1 MKFSKF
7 AAASVCLATAATA
20 GAQIKV
26 GVITSATGPVA
37 SLGIPQK
44 NAFSVAPATLGGEP
58 VTYTVLDDAGDPA
71 VAGRL
76 ARKLITEDQVDLII
90 GPGSSPTAS
99 AVSFIAAEAKTP
111 MIALSPVPGEQARNP
126 WVFSISLPTPVGM
139 KAVAEHL
146 KASGSKNVGYIGFA
160 DSWGDQVY
168 GALAQYADG
177 YGYKVTSNERYAR
190 LDTSANSQ
198 ALKVIA
204 SRPDAVFV
212 GGGGTQGA
220 LPQMALVE
228 RGYKGQVYHT
238 GAVVNPEFLR
248 VGGKALEGGLVYAG
262 PFVIVDQLPDSNPSK
277 KPGQDFAKAYEAK
290 FGTGSRNAFAA
301 YSWDAIVVADK
312 AAAAAK
318 AKGKPGTAEFRTALR
333 DALESTKE
341 VAGSQGVYT
350 MSPSDHSGNDLRSV
364 VLLRISDGTW
374 KLTK

>member
-1 MKFSKF
+1 MKLHAIG
-7 AAASVCLATAATA
+7 AAAVALLVSGMAA
-20 GAQIKV
+20 AQIKV

-37 SLGIPQK
+37 SIGIPQK
-44 NAFSVAPATLGGEP
+44 NAFSVMPSTLGGEP
-58 VTYTVLDDAGDPA
+58 VTYTVLDDGGDPSA
-71 VAGRL
+71 AGRL
-76 ARKLITEDQVDLII
+76 ARKLITEDKVDLII

-99 AVSFIAAEAKTP
+99 AVSFIASETKTP

-139 KAVAEHL
+139 KAVAEHI
-146 KASGSKNVGYIGFA
+146 KAAGTKNIGYIGFA

-168 GALAQYADG
+168 GALTEHSAT
-177 YGYKVTSNERYAR
+177 YGYRVTSNERYAR

-204 SRPDAVFV
+204 THPDAVFV

-262 PFVIVDQLPDSNPSK
+262 PFAVVDQLPDSNPSK
-277 KPGQDFAKAYEAK
+277 KPGLEFAKAYETK
-290 FGTGSRNAFAA
+290 FGAGSRNTFAA
-301 YSWDAIVVADK
+301 YSWDAVIVADK
-312 AAAAAK
+312 AASAAK
-318 AKGKPGTAEFRTALR
+318 AKAKAGTPEFRASLR
-333 DALESTKE
+333 DAIEATKE

-350 MSPSDHSGNDLRSV
+350 MSTTDHSGNDLRSV
-364 VLLRISDGTW
+364 VLLRIADGAW
-374 KLTK
+374 RLAK

>member
-1 MKFSKF
+1 MKLRKFSI
-7 AAASVCLATAATA
+7 ALATLVIACSATA
-20 GAQIKV
+20 QVKV

-44 NAFSVAPATLGGEP
+44 NAFSVASATLGGEA
-58 VTYTVLDDAGDPA
+58 VTYIVLDDSGDPA

-76 ARKLITEDQVDLII
+76 ARKLISEDKVDLII

-99 AVSFIAAEAKTP
+99 AVSFIAAESKTP

-146 KASGSKNVGYIGFA
+146 KTVGSKNVGYIGFA

-168 GALAQYADG
+168 GALTEHSDA

-198 ALKVIA
+198 ALKVI
-204 SRPDAVFV
+204 STRPDAVFV

-228 RGYKGQVYHT
+228 RGYKGQIYHT

-248 VGGKALEGGLVYAG
+248 VGGKSLEGALVYAG
-262 PFVIVDQLPDSNPSK
+262 PFVIVDQLPDANPSK
-277 KPGQDFAKAYEAK
+277 KPGLEFAKAYETK
-290 FGTGSRNAFAA
+290 FGPGSRNAFAA
-301 YSWDAIVVADK
+301 YSWDAMIVADK
-312 AAAAAK
+312 AASAARAK
-318 AKGKPGTAEFRTALR
+318 AKPGTTEFRSALR
-333 DALESTKE
+333 DALEATKE

-350 MSPSDHSGNDLRSV
+350 MTSSDHSGNDLRSV
-364 VLLRISDGTW
+364 VLLRITDGAW
-374 KLTK
+374 KLAK

>member
-1 MKFSKF
+1 MNIGKL
-7 AAASVCLATAATA
+7 AVATAVLSVVTIAN
-20 GAQIKV
+20 AQIKV

-44 NAFSVAPATLGGEP
+44 NAFSVAPPMLGGES
-58 VTYTVLDDAGDPA
+58 VTYTVLDDSGDPA

-76 ARKLITEDQVDLII
+76 ARKLISEDKVDLII

-111 MIALSPVPGEQARNP
+111 MVALSPVPGEQARNP

-139 KAVAEHL
+139 KAVAEHF
-146 KASGSKNVGYIGFA
+146 KASGVKSVGYIGFA

-168 GALAQYADG
+168 GALTQHADA
-177 YGYKVTSNERYAR
+177 YGYKVTSNERYSR
-190 LDTSANSQ
+190 LDSGTNSQ

-204 SRPDAVFV
+204 TRPDAVFI

-220 LPQMALVE
+220 LPQMALVD

-248 VGGKALEGGLVYAG
+248 VGAKALEGGLVYAG
-262 PFVIVDQLPDSNPSK
+262 PFVIVDQLPDSNMSK
-277 KPGQDFAKAYEAK
+277 KPGLEFAKAYEAK
-290 FGTGSRNAFAA
+290 FGPGSRNAFAA
-301 YSWDAIVVADK
+301 YSWDAIIMADK
-312 AAAAAK
+312 AVQTAK
-318 AKGKPGTAEFRTALR
+318 AKAKPGTPEFRLALR
-333 DALESTKE
+333 DALENTKE

-350 MSPSDHSGNDLRSV
+350 MTTTDHSGNDLRSV
-364 VLLRISDGTW
+364 VLLRISDGAW

>member
-1 MKFSKF
+1 MKTSTFAM
-7 AAASVCLATAATA
+7 AAAALMMSAVAA
-20 GAQIKV
+20 AQVKV

-44 NAFSVAPATLGGEP
+44 NAFGVAPPTLGGES
-58 VTYTVLDDAGDPA
+58 VTYTVLDDGGDPA

-76 ARKLITEDQVDLII
+76 ARKLISEDRVDLII

-99 AVSFIAAEAKTP
+99 AVSFIAAESKTP

-139 KAVAEHL
+139 KAVAEHF
-146 KASGSKNVGYIGFA
+146 KAEGTKSVGYVGFA

-168 GALAQYADG
+168 GALTQHADT
-177 YGYKVTSNERYAR
+177 YGYKVTSNERYSR
-190 LDTSANSQ
+190 LDSSANSQ

-204 SRPDAVFV
+204 TRPDAVFV

-220 LPQMALVE
+220 LPQMALVD

-262 PFVIVDQLPDSNPSK
+262 PFVIVDQLPDSNASK
-277 KPGQDFAKAYEAK
+277 KPGLEFAKAYEAK
-290 FGTGSRNAFAA
+290 FGAGSRNAFAA
-301 YSWDAIVVADK
+301 YSWDAIIVSDK
-312 AAAAAK
+312 AVATAK
-318 AKGKPGTAEFRTALR
+318 SKGKPGSPEFRAALR
-333 DALESTKE
+333 DALEATKE

-350 MSPSDHSGNDLRSV
+350 MSTTDHSGNDLRSV
-364 VLLRISDGTW
+364 VLLRITDGAW